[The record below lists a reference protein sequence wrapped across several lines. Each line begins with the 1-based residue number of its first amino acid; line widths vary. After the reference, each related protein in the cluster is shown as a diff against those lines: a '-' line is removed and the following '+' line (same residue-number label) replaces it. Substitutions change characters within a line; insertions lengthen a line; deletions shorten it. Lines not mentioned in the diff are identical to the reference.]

1 MVCHG
6 WQAKGEPTQDEE
18 VPSDPVCVARGS
30 ERTGR
35 VMSTLLML
43 GVLSVFRGNF
53 PKSLKDISAGVVYVV
68 GQRSISVC
76 IVLSIL

>member
-1 MVCHG
+1 M
-6 WQAKGEPTQDEE
+6 
-18 VPSDPVCVARGS
+18 
-30 ERTGR
+30 
-35 VMSTLLML
+35 MSTLLML